1 MVIEWNQQTIN
12 LKIKRKEKI
21 INISRD
27 KGISLDTWTKDQ
39 KQKNIRPQHAVFIF
53 FCKNLTETQ
62 NYPTM
67 ALQRGSD
74 VWKKKF
80 IKESK
85 IELTQSKD

>member
-39 KQKNIRPQHAVFIF
+39 KQKNIRPQHAVFVFYVRISLKTKIIQQWP
-53 FCKNLTETQ
+53 CKEGL
-62 NYPTM
+62 M
-67 ALQRGSD
+67 CG
-74 VWKKKF
+74 KKN
-80 IKESK
+80 S
-85 IELTQSKD
+85 